1 MVPLLE
7 CFLFDL
13 PVMALARGAIAE
25 TAGDAAYLF
34 DTTDPEAVA
43 RMVSRLLSDER
54 IRKTLKDAGKER
66 LKRYDIDR
74 WTFVL
79 EVLLRKL
86 LDEKN
91 NDQ

>member
-13 PVMALARGAIAE
+13 PVLALARGAIAE

-34 DTTDPEAVA
+34 DSTDPEAVA
-43 RMVSRLLSDER
+43 RMVSRLLTDQK
-54 IRKTLKDAGKER
+54 IRTTLIEAGRAR
-66 LKRYDIDR
+66 LKRYDVNR

-79 EVLLRKL
+79 EVFLREL
-86 LDEKN
+86 LDERD
-91 NDQ
+91 NDR